1 MTNKDFAKLVDFYIR
16 QSGVKKQFIAD
27 KLNVKRQQI
36 DNLLNKR
43 NFSVDDANKLLN
55 IIGYEIDSISI
66 KKIEKKQ

>member
-1 MTNKDFAKLVDFYIR
+1 MTNKDFAKLVDFYIS

>member
-1 MTNKDFAKLVDFYIR
+1 MTNKDFAKLVDFYIS

-66 KKIEKKQ
+66 KKIEKNQ